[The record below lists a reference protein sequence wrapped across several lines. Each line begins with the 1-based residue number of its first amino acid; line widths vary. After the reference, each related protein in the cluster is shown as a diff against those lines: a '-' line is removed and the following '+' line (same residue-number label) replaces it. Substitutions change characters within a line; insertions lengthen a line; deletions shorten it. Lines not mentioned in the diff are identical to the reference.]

1 MGIRT
6 NSEYIK
12 FYLSLDMEKTVSL
25 SSFVNNEKRVLKG
38 KLENKNL
45 DKERIQKGI
54 EILNNLTK
62 EINKIGEREVLKKYG
77 K

>member
-45 DKERIQKGI
+45 NKERVLDGI

-62 EINKIGEREVLKKYG
+62 EINEMGEREVLKKYG
-77 K
+77 E